1 MSQQAGPS
9 TSTGGDQASQQQQT
23 QQQTQQNPFPSTLDF
38 STQQQ
43 LLQQFAAKFPN
54 NLAQLGQGGGGAA
67 NPAALFPNLPNL
79 TLPPNRK
86 SSGGSLGGAG
96 SPASN
101 GSTTA
106 PSLNLNLAA
115 AAASALP
122 GTTPGQVDVQALQ
135 AQLQARML
143 QVQQQALQ
151 AAAMRAGG
159 APGSSPAATAGSPA
173 NAQASTPGSTT
184 AVQDPTAAAPVRPV
198 NGIPDWAAQAA
209 ASGLL
214 GNIAAG
220 ADREAILKQSQAQ
233 RAKHAAALGGAGVN
247 AATVAAAAAASPASV
262 TAPSPAAASAT
273 APSPAPNATGTPVSG
288 NPILPS
294 AASPASAPSP
304 SVIAAVASAAG
315 IRPPLGASPATP
327 VGGGLAGPGA
337 PGARPPGMPV
347 RPMLQKQ
354 QLLNSLVQYYKTVN
368 QPMPTELVNGSFKLG
383 ETWIELTEL
392 FFAIFR
398 QGGLMKIIRDFPGNP
413 TESPVW
419 QQLLTAKG
427 VPSPLPAPVTLPRQ
441 DPSSPAQTT
450 TNPVQYLL
458 EAYRAWIFGFE
469 QAMARSKM
477 AQIQK
482 QQQAALAASGGV
494 RPPLAAGSPVAPT
507 PPGGPMAAPSPQTVG
522 TPRAVSGPAP
532 SAPTPTAIAPSP
544 QASIPPAS
552 PAVAAPSPAVQAIA
566 ATPSP
571 AVATPSPTAVVAP
584 PAVPDVT
591 PAQPV
596 APAATAA
603 TPTASAPTPI
613 APTSAAPT
621 PVAAPAANTPSPA
634 TPVAAPK
641 PKIDI
646 AVATAAAGSPLSA
659 VAPIGINGTPTT
671 ADGGPAKKRKRDL
684 ANNNKSA
691 SPSTP
696 APISAPQSAVPHV
709 PKRQRYKVE
718 YRPLHFPQPTL
729 GGWDERAVASAFPKH
744 LLGRPTHA
752 SQELKVDVEAV
763 LMGLRSRLPR
773 EVGYG
778 LTVLSMLSMPQNDA
792 ATTSL
797 PILPMIEVYNE
808 LLDLIAEAALGDGGL
823 EAWLKEQAQA
833 ADGTTTPR
841 ASVPPLVA
849 DLRLTFGD
857 LEQLGH
863 HFDYSVSENED
874 SLNTGREQT
883 RGPTDIVLAGLNIIR
898 NFSFLPENQQ
908 HMARPEL
915 FNLLAAITSTTLAR
929 LPGEPDSAKPYSV
942 LELARVRRESVA
954 ILTNLGGFFDLRA
967 IPSRSVLSIFQLIAG
982 FLTEGWES
990 FRLREPGYGPNISIR
1005 DVPPT
1010 AILSVDRALEAFGRL
1025 ALLDHNREVIASV
1038 VPADELVGLFAGLI
1052 KLFPLSKRDLEA
1064 MHSIEDYLG
1073 RVELVALAVYS
1084 LAFLAPQGARTGMRS
1099 TPGATAVLTR
1109 LVHDLTPRA
1118 PELKTS
1124 PFGILVRRVAET
1136 LGVLNGTVNAG
1147 GNSERMSFS
1156 AGGVDGKGWKFASD
1170 SVEPGWLAYDA
1181 ERVLE
1186 SMGWGSGRGPMFRV
1200 DGPTFAELDGLWR
1213 G

>member
-9 TSTGGDQASQQQQT
+9 TSTGGDQTSQQQQ
-23 QQQTQQNPFPSTLDF
+23 QQQQQPFPQNLDL

-54 NLAQLGQGGGGAA
+54 NIAQPGAA

-101 GSTTA
+101 GSA
-106 PSLNLNLAA
+106 PGLNLNLAA
-115 AAASALP
+115 AAASGLP
-122 GTTPGQVDVQALQ
+122 GSTPGQVDVQALQ

-151 AAAMRAGG
+151 AAALRAGA

-184 AVQDPTAAAPVRPV
+184 AVQDPTAGAANPAAPRPV

-220 ADREAILKQSQAQ
+220 ADREAILKQLQALHHSQAQ

-273 APSPAPNATGTPVSG
+273 APSPAPIAAGTPVSG

-315 IRPPLGASPATP
+315 IRPPLGASPTTP
-327 VGGGLAGPGA
+327 VGGGLAGPTA

-398 QGGLMKIIRDFPGNP
+398 QGGLMKIIRDHPGNP
-413 TESPVW
+413 SESPVW
-419 QQLLTAKG
+419 QQLLAAKG
-427 VPSPLPAPVTLPRQ
+427 VPSPLPAPVTLPRA
-441 DPSSPAQTT
+441 DPTTPAQTT
-450 TNPVQYLL
+450 TNPIQYLV

-477 AQIQK
+477 AQMQK
-482 QQQAALAASGGV
+482 QQQAALAASGGI
-494 RPPLAAGSPVAPT
+494 RPPLAAGSPAAPT
-507 PPGGPMAAPSPQTVG
+507 PPGGPVSAPSPQTAG
-522 TPRAVSGPAP
+522 TPRAVSGAAP

-552 PAVAAPSPAVQAIA
+552 PAVVAPSPAVQAIA
-566 ATPSP
+566 AAASPVVAAPSP
-571 AVATPSPTAVVAP
+571 SAAAP
-584 PAVPDVT
+584 PSGLPDAPTPT
-591 PAQPV
+591 PAP
-596 APAATAA
+596 ATAA
-603 TPTASAPTPI
+603 TPTAN
-613 APTSAAPT
+613 APT
-621 PVAAPAANTPSPA
+621 PVAQTPAAPTPTVVAAANAPSPA
-634 TPVAAPK
+634 TPVTAPK
-641 PKIDI
+641 PKLDI
-646 AVATAAAGSPLSA
+646 AAATSAVGSPLSA
-659 VAPIGINGTPTT
+659 IAPVSINGTPTV
-671 ADGGPAKKRKRDL
+671 ADGPAKKRKRDL
-684 ANNNKSA
+684 ANNKSA

-696 APISAPQSAVPHV
+696 ASAPGSAPQSAVPPV

-744 LLGRPTHA
+744 LLGRPTHS
-752 SQELKVDVEAV
+752 SQELRVDVEAV

-778 LTVLSMLSMPQNDA
+778 LTVLSMLSMPQNDT

-808 LLDLIAEAALGDGGL
+808 LLDLVAEAALGEGGM
-823 EAWLKEQAQA
+823 ETWLKEQAQA
-833 ADGTTTPR
+833 ADSTTTPR
-841 ASVPPLVA
+841 ASVPPQAEA

-863 HFDYSVSENED
+863 HFDYSVGEGED

-929 LPGEPDSAKPYSV
+929 LPGEPDGTKPYSV

-954 ILTNLGGFFDLRA
+954 ILTNLGNFFDLRV
-967 IPSRSVLSIFQLIAG
+967 IPGHSVLSIFQLIAG

-1038 VPADELVGLFAGLI
+1038 VPSEELVGLFAGLI

-1084 LAFLAPQGARTGMRS
+1084 LAFLAPQGARTAMRS

-1124 PFGILVRRVAET
+1124 PFGILVRRIAET

-1186 SMGWGSGRGPMFRV
+1186 SMGWGSGRGPIFRV
-1200 DGPTFAELDGLWR
+1200 DGPTFAELDGLWS